1 MSTLIVK
8 PILLLMKN
16 LISIV
21 VLFTGILLFSC
32 FISSCTK
39 DDTNSNK
46 PKEQQVVGTWSINRV
61 QLKLYYG
68 GTFLKDTIVQ
78 QSYHPNY
85 VKFDGN
91 GNFEYKFNQ
100 PAADVG
106 TYQFAG
112 ADSVISNVTSKI
124 YRWKM
129 LTLTDVLFTVM
140 NTSTDPAFPGATVE
154 TYQTFVR

>member
-1 MSTLIVK
+1 
-8 PILLLMKN
+8 MKN
-16 LISIV
+16 LISV
-21 VLFTGILLFSC
+21 MVLFMGIIVFSC

-39 DDTNSNK
+39 ENANIDK
-46 PKEQQVVGTWSINRV
+46 PKEQQVIGTWSINRV

-68 GTFLKDTIVQ
+68 GVFFKDTIVAQ
-78 QSYHPNY
+78 TSYPNF
-85 VKFDGN
+85 VKFESN
-91 GNFEYKFNQ
+91 GSFEYKFNK

-106 TYQFAG
+106 TYQFTG
-112 ADSVISNVTSKI
+112 ADSVVSNVTSKI

-140 NTSTDPAFPGATVE
+140 NTSTDPAYPGATVE

>member
-1 MSTLIVK
+1 
-8 PILLLMKN
+8 MKN
-16 LISIV
+16 LISV
-21 VLFTGILLFSC
+21 MVLFMGIIVLSC

-39 DDTNSNK
+39 ENTNIDK
-46 PKEQQVVGTWSINRV
+46 PKEQQVIGTWSINRV

-68 GTFLKDTIVQ
+68 GVFFKDTIVAQ
-78 QSYHPNY
+78 TTYPNY
-85 VKFDGN
+85 VKFESN
-91 GNFEYKFNQ
+91 GSFEYKFNK

-106 TYQFAG
+106 TNQFTG
-112 ADSVISNVTSKI
+112 ADSVVSNVTAKI

-140 NTSTDPAFPGATVE
+140 ITSTDPAYPGATVE

>member
-1 MSTLIVK
+1 
-8 PILLLMKN
+8 MKN
-16 LISIV
+16 LISV
-21 VLFTGILLFSC
+21 MVLFMGIIVFSC

-39 DDTNSNK
+39 ENANIDK
-46 PKEQQVVGTWSINRV
+46 PKEQQVIGTWSINRV

-68 GTFLKDTIVQ
+68 GVFFKDTIVAQ
-78 QSYHPNY
+78 TTYPNY
-85 VKFDGN
+85 VKFESN
-91 GNFEYKFNQ
+91 GSFEYKFNK

-106 TYQFAG
+106 TYLFTG
-112 ADSVISNVTSKI
+112 ADSVVSNVTSKI

-140 NTSTDPAFPGATVE
+140 NTSTDPAYPGATVE

>member
-1 MSTLIVK
+1 
-8 PILLLMKN
+8 MKN
-16 LISIV
+16 LISV
-21 VLFTGILLFSC
+21 MVLFMGIIVFSC

-39 DDTNSNK
+39 DNTNIDK
-46 PKEQQVVGTWSINRV
+46 PKEQQVIGTWSINRV

-68 GTFLKDTIVQ
+68 GVFFKDTIVAQ
-78 QSYHPNY
+78 TTYPNY
-85 VKFDGN
+85 VKFESN
-91 GNFEYKFNQ
+91 GSFEYKFNK

-106 TYQFAG
+106 TYQFTG
-112 ADSVISNVTSKI
+112 TDSVVSNVTSKI

-140 NTSTDPAFPGATVE
+140 NTSTDPAYPGATVE